1 MAKDFLND
9 TVFPALFERL
19 DTALPEFHFH
29 LKQKGD
35 GRRLWESRSGARPDG
50 YTGSEAG
57 KTFVD
62 ERTPFYLS
70 DLNPMRGRSI
80 WAYLKE
86 RDGLDNGATFRLLC
100 ELADTKPEANLSPE
114 ALERMQAAQRRAE
127 IFEAANVFFLDQLH
141 TAKSSAAEAARQY
154 LKQRGY
160 SLPELRQPEQE
171 LKDGYTGGERMEVGY
186 CPNLP
191 DLRQYL
197 ERQTRAV
204 KTTDE
209 TGAEV
214 VTEAQR
220 FTPEE
225 IQTVLP
231 PYGAAGR
238 VSLTLRE
245 RGRIV
250 GFSFRS
256 VDGKEPKYLNLEGYK
271 KEQHL
276 PGLTRCGNV
285 VLVEGWLD
293 MMRAHAAGLVE
304 VAALGGTSISPAQ
317 IEAALRAG
325 ATSLTLAL
333 DNDQPGQ
340 TATRAA
346 VEALLRYQEKTGKEF
361 AVFVC
366 QYPAG
371 VKDFD
376 ELLRDGKEAAAEM
389 LRLRLGVSRY
399 LSNWLDTV
407 RAEEIAKAAG
417 GYSTDVFREELLREV
432 VLLERLVRPVD
443 VPHLRQLLE
452 PFYRTYGI
460 NAEAVAA
467 KADSVRTLEAE
478 KLYRAELREIG
489 KKAEEALLE
498 GKTEEAERLLWN
510 TTREARLRLHSGR
523 FAELLEGQTREAV
536 AAELARLGDGL
547 TTSYTLTKNGN
558 EVALEFPAGGVSVV
572 AAPSGHGK
580 TAFLINAALDVCE
593 RNPDKVFHFFTLEES
608 GAAVTAK
615 ALNTF
620 LDLDLSARNERS
632 LEHYLRGNG
641 QYIAAGKLPE
651 MQGREAKFWQLIGS
665 RLFVHYLEDNT
676 AENLCEAIRWLHG
689 RGNVGGVFV
698 DYIQLIN
705 LTEPGRMDRQK
716 EMKQVCLQLKNAAV
730 DTGLPLVFAAQFNRT
745 ATTEEATHDY
755 TNIGEAGDIER
766 VAALIIGLWN
776 REFTREAQDK
786 NGNPVAGTGPAPLMA
801 AKILKWRG
809 GPVGYTAAWNYD
821 GNRKRIY
828 PGPLA
833 PQSQGATTYQK
844 AANAPF

>member
-1 MAKDFLND
+1 MHKDFLND
-9 TVFPALFERL
+9 TLYPALFERL
-19 DTALPEFHFH
+19 DTALPEFHFRE
-29 LKQKGD
+29 KTRGD
-35 GRRLWESRSGARPDG
+35 GSRIWVSATSHRPDG
-50 YTGSEAG
+50 SNGSAAG
-57 KTFVD
+57 KTAVS
-62 ERTPFYLS
+62 ERSPFFLS
-70 DLNPMRGRSI
+70 DFNPVKGRSI
-80 WAYLKE
+80 WAYLKD
-86 RDGLDNGATFRLLC
+86 RGGLENGDVFRLLC
-100 ELADTKPEANLSPE
+100 ELANVTPEANLSPA
-114 ALERMQAAQRRAE
+114 ALARMEEAQRRAE
-127 IFEAANVFFLDQLH
+127 VFEAANAYLLEQLH
-141 TAKSSAAEAARQY
+141 TAKSEAANAARAY
-154 LKQRGY
+154 LKGRGIT
-160 SLPELRQPEQE
+160 LHELRQPEQE

-191 DLRQYL
+191 ELRQYL

-214 VTEAQR
+214 VTEEQR
-220 FTPEE
+220 FAPEE
-225 IQTVLP
+225 IQKVLP
-231 PYGAAGR
+231 PNGGAGR

-293 MMRAHAAGLVE
+293 MMRAHAAGFVE
-304 VAALGGTSISPAQ
+304 VAALGGTSISTAQ

-325 ATSLTLAL
+325 ATSITLAL

-346 VEALLRYQEKTGKEF
+346 VETLLRYQERTGKEF
-361 AVFVC
+361 AVYVC

-371 VKDFD
+371 IKDFD
-376 ELLRDGKEAAAEM
+376 ELLSGGKEAAAEM
-389 LRLRLGVSRY
+389 LRLRSGVSRY

-407 RAEEIAKAAG
+407 RAEEIAKTAG

-443 VPHLRQLLE
+443 VPQLRQLLA
-452 PFYRTYGI
+452 PLYTTYGI
-460 NAEAVAA
+460 DAEAVAA
-467 KADSVRTLEAE
+467 AADSVRTLEAE

-489 KKAEEALLE
+489 KKAEAALLE
-498 GKTEEAERLLWN
+498 GKTEEAENLLWKA
-510 TTREARLRLHSGR
+510 TREARLRLHSGR

-547 TTSYTLTKNGN
+547 TTSYKLTKNGK
-558 EVALEFPAGGVSVV
+558 EVALEFPAGGISVV
-572 AAPSGHGK
+572 AGASGHGK

-593 RNPDKVFHFFTLEES
+593 RNPDKVFHLFTLEES

-620 LDLDLSARNERS
+620 LNLELSARNERS

-641 QYIAAGKLPE
+641 QYIGAGKLPE
-651 MQGREAKFWQLIGS
+651 LQSREAEFWQLIGS
-665 RLFVHYLEDNT
+665 RLFVHYLEDST
-676 AENLCEAIRWLHG
+676 AESLCEAIRWLHR

-698 DYIQLIN
+698 DYIQLLN

-730 DTGLPLVFAAQFNRT
+730 DTGLPLVFGAQFNRT
-745 ATTEEATHDY
+745 VATEAASHDY

-776 REFTREAQDK
+776 REKNEETIDK
-786 NGNPVAGTGPAPLMA
+786 NGNPIAGTGPAPLMA

-809 GPVGYTAAWNYD
+809 GPVGYAAAWNYD

-833 PQSQGATTYQK
+833 PQSQGATSTFK
-844 AANAPF
+844 LK